1 MKLTNKTIRESV
13 RKNLRE
19 MPMDLPPENQPDRG
33 VQDKLSQ
40 GDTPFDKVE
49 FPDAP
54 EGRPESNFQEL
65 LASERY
71 RDVIAKVQEYT
82 GRPVSMQG
90 TGGMMPLQHAMLQS
104 FQNITQTEMEHR
116 EELEQLAIEVVKEEM
131 KIPDDAFQWDVKIVG
146 MGEVDMEGMQM
157 GDQEQEQGE
166 DDDVAIEN
174 EVEIAADLESLDL
187 EKGKRRLI
195 NSIIQGSAMKGYYM
209 YHNVAERL
217 QEITGSD
224 TLIRDYGIMMAI
236 NDAMYWQLPDEM
248 MNMAMQGGGAAGSE
262 EVDRNTEPP
271 TIKARGVNF
280 PVLVHEIIK
289 GVMEVFSLHGLPE
302 DGSAQDVIASE
313 DTLEKEVWDIRLGPG
328 IWSRVR
334 DMFPEEILLDEN
346 QRELQNYLLMAIFK
360 LEARNFL
367 VFFKEVLEGTER
379 GQSMMNQLMDGVR
392 ASFNDDED
400 NTDDIQEFQAEVQEA
415 AEETDDQDLNDFLQ
429 GLGIGAA
436 AETPG
441 ENVPDAPEAGG
452 EISNDKLASMGLNAL
467 NYEMN
472 QAIDNEDWGLAQRI
486 QQMIDRKTRR

>member
-1 MKLTNKTIRESV
+1 MKLTNKSIRESV
-13 RKNLRE
+13 KKNLRE

-54 EGRPESNFQEL
+54 EDRPESNFQEL

-71 RDVIAKVQEYT
+71 REVIAKVQEYT
-82 GRPVSMQG
+82 GREVSMQG
-90 TGGMMPLQHAMLQS
+90 TGGMMPLQQAMLQS
-104 FQNITQTEMEHR
+104 FQNITQTEMNHK
-116 EELEQLAIEVVKEEM
+116 EELEQLAIEVVVNEM
-131 KIPDDAFQWDVKIVG
+131 KIPEGKFQWDVKIVG
-146 MGEVDMEGMQM
+146 MGEVDMSDMKM
-157 GDQEQEQGE
+157 GNEEEEENDEAA
-166 DDDVAIEN
+166 VEN
-174 EVEIAADLESLDL
+174 EVEIAGDLENLDL
-187 EKGKRRLI
+187 EKAKRRLI
-195 NSIIQGSAMKGYYM
+195 NSIVQGSAMKGYYM
-209 YHNVAERL
+209 YHNVADRL
-217 QEITGSD
+217 SQITGSD
-224 TLIRDYGIMMAI
+224 TLIGDYGIMMAV

-248 MNMAMQGGGAAGSE
+248 MNAAMQGGGAAGSE
-262 EVDRNTEPP
+262 EVDSETDPP

-302 DGSAQDVIASE
+302 DGSAQEVVNSE

-328 IWSRVR
+328 IWGRIR
-334 DMFPEEILLDEN
+334 GMFPEDILLDEN
-346 QRELQNYLLMAIFK
+346 QKELQNFLLMTIFK
-360 LEARNFL
+360 LPARDFL
-367 VFFKEVLEGTER
+367 VFFKEVLEGTDR

-400 NTDDIQEFQAEVQEA
+400 NTPDAQEFQAEVQEA
-415 AEETDDQDLNDFLQ
+415 AEETDDQDLNGFLQ

-436 AETPG
+436 EDPG